1 MEVVI
6 LGGLVGLGYLFNDNN
21 ENNNP
26 VNTTIKDDPS
36 VPNGDNIYNSEHYN
50 RVDQEIRQLAK
61 DNFEESQQKNPKI
74 INTQKKDRIGSDLYN
89 PPLSDDDNELE
100 ELKEDF
106 NNFTYSNASGSYIAN
121 NNFMKNDQ
129 GIGLAPYFK
138 GNAPTNEGIENSRT
152 LNSHQGG
159 NDAEF
164 YRSRRE
170 TTNFFPLEQQQVFG
184 NTFGEG
190 MGDPARYDTG
200 ILKTNQLPFTQERI
214 QSIDVKD
221 PINRDIDKLIAES
234 SSVDRLRTET
244 NPKLT
249 YKSKVLSGKNMNETR
264 GLHGEVFKHQVDQ
277 TYENSADKWLVTTGA
292 IIEKSQRPLHV
303 MPETNRSVINHQP
316 MGGPAPVL
324 HEGIE
329 KRPGIRKPMKNQ
341 LGTDTMRNIGS
352 DVYTSGLDLQKE
364 GYRALPNERDVT
376 HLRNHQTNLRSEYDA
391 QTMGIQDELKK
402 TVKQTT
408 INPKNNGNL
417 QNVILNTKMGLQ
429 DDVKKT
435 KKQTTI
441 DSKNNGYI
449 NGGFEKST
457 SGYEEPEN
465 TTKDTTLF
473 DYTGIGGGY
482 YKGEMDK
489 LSYQNAETNPTKEII
504 SQGREPTLNNVKLSN
519 GMDMVNMEINKL
531 DHDYKN
537 HRLNSVEKVYQN
549 IPEENNGDLTSMK
562 DRLND
567 ESIASRIDPK
577 LLNPFKNN
585 PYTQSLESFSY

>member
-249 YKSKVLSGKNMNETR
+249 YKSKVLSGKNM
-264 GLHGEVFKHQVDQ
+264 FDQ
-277 TYENSADKWLVTTGA
+277 L
-292 IIEKSQRPLHV
+292 
-303 MPETNRSVINHQP
+303 
-316 MGGPAPVL
+316 
-324 HEGIE
+324 
-329 KRPGIRKPMKNQ
+329 
-341 LGTDTMRNIGS
+341 
-352 DVYTSGLDLQKE
+352 DV
-364 GYRALPNERDVT
+364 
-376 HLRNHQTNLRSEYDA
+376 
-391 QTMGIQDELKK
+391 
-402 TVKQTT
+402 
-408 INPKNNGNL
+408 
-417 QNVILNTKMGLQ
+417 
-429 DDVKKT
+429 
-435 KKQTTI
+435 
-441 DSKNNGYI
+441 
-449 NGGFEKST
+449 
-457 SGYEEPEN
+457 
-465 TTKDTTLF
+465 
-473 DYTGIGGGY
+473 
-482 YKGEMDK
+482 
-489 LSYQNAETNPTKEII
+489 
-504 SQGREPTLNNVKLSN
+504 
-519 GMDMVNMEINKL
+519 
-531 DHDYKN
+531 
-537 HRLNSVEKVYQN
+537 
-549 IPEENNGDLTSMK
+549 
-562 DRLND
+562 
-567 ESIASRIDPK
+567 
-577 LLNPFKNN
+577 
-585 PYTQSLESFSY
+585 